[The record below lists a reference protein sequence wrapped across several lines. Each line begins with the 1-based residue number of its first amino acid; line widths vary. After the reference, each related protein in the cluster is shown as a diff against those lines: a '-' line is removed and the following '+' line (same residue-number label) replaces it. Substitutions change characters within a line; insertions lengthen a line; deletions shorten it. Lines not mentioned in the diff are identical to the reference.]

1 MRRLTG
7 LDASFLYL
15 ETPNNHMHVA
25 GTYIFDP
32 SDIPGGYSFA
42 RVKELIA
49 NRLHKLPPF
58 RWRLVEVPFGL
69 HHPIWIEDPDFDL
82 DYHVRR
88 TALPSPGGQAELNGL
103 AADIMGRPLD
113 RRRPLWEIHIVE
125 GLENGHVAMISKT
138 HHAAIDGASGAEL
151 STNLLDLGP
160 EPVIYDDAPEWKA
173 ERMPSDSEMLVYAFN
188 SLSKQPA
195 LLAKTLKD
203 TVGMALT
210 MRNRPKPE
218 GITPPPSM
226 FSAPRTS
233 INVPL
238 TPHRLFATADVTLDD
253 IKKIRRVLGGTVNDV
268 VLALCSSV
276 LRTYLIEESELPN
289 EPLVAMVP
297 ISVRS
302 SDQQGAMGNRV
313 SNMFVSLATQIADPV
328 ERLRVIQNGTRQA
341 KEVASAIGA
350 DTLSN
355 WAEFAAPA
363 LAARAARLYSSMKLA
378 DKHRPA
384 FNVTISNVPGPQ
396 FPLYSAGA
404 KLTAW
409 YPMGPIFDGGGLNMT
424 VMSYC
429 GTVHFGLVACKET
442 VPRVNDIAA
451 GLADAVTELLK
462 AAEAAE
468 SAALAAEDA
477 GSALSSSVS
486 TASKPRK
493 PRISAVVSD
502 QGEAPVPAKSGPAK
516 KVPAS
521 KPSSKTLPT
530 KKLPAKKA
538 TVEQV
543 SASPRK
549 SVTPVVS
556 RRKAIVK

>member
-42 RVKELIA
+42 RVKELIG

-125 GLENGHVAMISKT
+125 GLENGYVAMISKT

-151 STNLLDLGP
+151 STNLLDLAA
-160 EPVIYDDAPEWKA
+160 EPTIYTDAPEWKA

-218 GITPPPSM
+218 GVTPPPSM

-233 INVPL
+233 LNVPL

-253 IKKIRRVLGGTVNDV
+253 IKKIRKSLGGTVNDV

-276 LRTYLIEESELPN
+276 LRAYLIEESELPN

-302 SDQQGAMGNRV
+302 GDQQGAMGNRV

-328 ERLRVIQNGTRQA
+328 ERLQVIQNGTKQA

-404 KLTAW
+404 KLVAW

-451 GLADAVTELLK
+451 GLADAVAELLK
-462 AAEAAE
+462 AAEEAE
-468 SAALAAEDA
+468 SAVEAAAVA
-477 GSALSSSVS
+477 GLGAPNGSSVP
-486 TASKPRK
+486 TTSKPRK
-493 PRISAVVSD
+493 PRNPKAVPA
-502 QGEAPVPAKSGPAK
+502 QGKAPVPAKKSGTAA
-516 KVPAS
+516 AS
-521 KPSSKTLPT
+521 K
-530 KKLPAKKA
+530 KKA
-538 TVEQV
+538 T
-543 SASPRK
+543 PI
-549 SVTPVVS
+549 VS
-556 RRKAIVK
+556 RRKATSK